1 MKRRLLSL
9 FLALTLLLSLC
20 VPTAWALEPTSEQIK
35 FVIDLTG
42 YTGEI
47 TNGLQYTPSGS
58 SSPTPISIT
67 PGQKNEFFLA
77 KGDTLVTSNLYL
89 TTQTPIK
96 WTVSV
101 NPLEGWAN
109 YFTQDD
115 SANKY
120 TLYYNVAKT
129 NAYRVFLL
137 NGNNLRFFGR
147 SITTMLEAG
156 NWGSGGQT
164 VVITPVFPTSQYSLT
179 AAPDDS
185 VKGSVS
191 ATVTGAD
198 VYTLRATAG
207 EGYSFDYWR
216 SSAYDAYPN
225 DPVYQ
230 IRENPYTT
238 PALTQDAHYTAY
250 FRKSHTPTVSASPAE
265 AGTVSA
271 ERVVDD
277 TWKLTASNNGATDY
291 VFQCWNRDG
300 YAQNDPVYRLTSPT
314 VEVTLDGDAA
324 YTAYYVPQQV
334 TGVAITGAGWG
345 NSYGSAAGD
354 LPIYA
359 GTRVTVSVRIED
371 NSPWH
376 LRNSHLAVYAGDQA
390 AVEAGT
396 AALLA
401 QEDSGESGLGSTIS
415 VAVWPQGVERITA
428 VAWTDGFEK
437 HYDTMAVK
445 TASAGDGLDLTWLS
459 SPQEYRTSAGPAINH
474 PAFTDVAAFVD
485 RQTGQPALYAAGLGG
500 VFELDYGGKT
510 DLVPMAGLEDLG
522 NGGDNSS
529 YCPYVLGVGGPDAET
544 LTAFVKVAQ
553 LNDWGSADRT
563 YELRRYDAAQGSW
576 ITVEGS
582 QMPTAVNWPGDDW
595 DSPVLVLDGDD
606 VWTEHAHWDGAE
618 WANHGYHFT
627 AFFQGED
634 GAAYATNQDAWAQY
648 SSYRYDDGAWTKLE
662 DLPGALVGA
671 SPDGKLLVGL
681 GTWQYGGL
689 WTEGYAVVE
698 DGKTTASYPAVSYS
712 ALGGYWT
719 PAGCTVSNRTL
730 APAAIGFGGDGAVYA
745 AVSADVS
752 ADVSGTSSYLLRAG
766 EDGWQLMDTVEAFD
780 REGATDLYARPT
792 SISRITA
799 AAEGVTLFYGSD
811 GALYLQTAQFT
822 ITFHSNGGSEV
833 APVTGQAW
841 SAVSVPRPTRDGYT
855 FAGWYYDNGSFEEP
869 WSETVIPASNLDLYA
884 KWTGSGS
891 VIDPDKDPYHEDRQ
905 KALAQLDEAL
915 NRMDRKDYSEDNWK
929 TILLEYENGV
939 YAIGVAKPKP
949 VSGDIDDVN
958 QAIYNTIYKALNAA
972 INRMNAVPV
981 QSVGNITVAV
991 SVDADTI
998 GLGYL
1003 VRPTLVTVPKYTR
1016 ASVVLTDLLTAN
1028 GYRWENTGTI
1038 ESGFYLAQI
1047 KPVDQT
1053 DAKPADFLLEL
1064 KDFTFNEDDKKDK
1077 RLGEFDYN
1085 SWSGWMY
1092 STGDSDND
1100 DYPSFPGVGA
1110 SEYRMIDGE
1119 VMRWQFTC
1127 YGYGA
1132 DLNADNSAWGTASVV
1147 PELGNKSELTWEV
1160 AALRKETKDAE
1171 LEKDENFVKA
1181 IAVLENPAATQS
1193 EIDAAYQALT
1203 GQGGGGSGGG
1213 GGSAI
1218 TTQPSAPVN
1227 ESGEAKVEMSA
1238 EDMAAIVERAKEDDA
1253 ERIIIDPDVD
1263 GAPDKITV
1271 VLPKESVASI
1281 AKDTKAA
1288 LVVKAGAADVTLPTA
1303 ALSDLAGRDG
1313 KTVSIS
1319 AETLKDKSGKA
1330 TGQVRVEVKSGDT
1343 VVEQLAGGVTVSLTV
1358 SDPTSG
1364 TVLMLITDEGAKII
1378 KKSSLDGKTLTAK
1391 LDGSCTL
1398 MVKDNSKTFSDVPDN
1413 YWGKDAIAFV
1423 TARELF
1429 NGISDDQFAPAAP
1442 MTRAMLV
1449 TVLHRL
1455 EDTPAAKADAAFP
1468 DVDAAAWYADAV
1480 AWASGNGIVTGTG
1493 SGFEPD
1499 GQITREQLATI
1510 LYRYADFL
1518 GLDTSAAGAL
1528 SQFSDGDKVSA
1539 WAEEAMQ
1546 WAVGSGLLTGKGNG
1560 TVDPTG
1566 NATRAEVAAI
1576 LQRMVAMMVK

>member
-101 NPLEGWAN
+101 NTLEGWTN

-179 AAPDDS
+179 VGSSDEN
-185 VKGSVS
+185 KGTVS
-191 ATVTGAD
+191 ATVVGAD

-216 SSAYDAYPN
+216 SSAYDAYPD

-238 PALTQDAHYTAY
+238 PALTQDARYTAY
-250 FRKSHTPTVSASPAE
+250 FRKNHTPTVSASPAE
-265 AGTVSA
+265 AGIVSA
-271 ERVVDD
+271 EQVRED
-277 TWKLTASNNGATDY
+277 TWRLAASDGEMGY

-300 YAQNDPVYRLTSPT
+300 YPQDDPVYRLTNSIA
-314 VEVTLDGDAA
+314 EVTLDGDAA
-324 YTAYYVPQQV
+324 YTAYYVPSQV
-334 TGVAITGAGWG
+334 TGVAITGAG
-345 NSYGSAAGD
+345 SGSRGSAGD

-359 GTRVTVSVRIED
+359 GTRVTVSVQIES
-371 NSPWH
+371 NCSINRLP
-376 LRNSHLAVYAGDQA
+376 NSHVAVYAGDQA

-401 QEDSGESGLGSTIS
+401 QEDSGESGLGSTIP
-415 VAVWPQGVERITA
+415 VAVWPQGVEQITA

-437 HYDTMAVK
+437 HYDTMAVE
-445 TASAGDGLDLTWLS
+445 TAVVDALDLTWLS
-459 SPQEYRTSAGPAINH
+459 SPQAYRTSVGSATSH
-474 PAFTDVAAFVD
+474 PAFFDVAAFVD
-485 RQTGQPALYAAGLGG
+485 RQTGQPALYAAGVGG

-510 DLVPMAGLEDLG
+510 DMVPMAGMEDLG
-522 NGGDNSS
+522 SGGDNLSMSS
-529 YCPYVLGVGGPDAET
+529 YALAVGGPDAGD
-544 LTAFVKVAQ
+544 LTALVKKVTTT
-553 LNDWGSADRT
+553 GSGMDST
-563 YELRRYDAAQGSW
+563 VTLSYELRRYDASQGTW
-576 ITVEGS
+576 AVVEGS
-582 QMPTAVNWPGDDW
+582 QMPDTVTKPS
-595 DSPVLVLDGDD
+595 DSTDIPSLILAGDD
-606 VWTEHAHWDGAE
+606 VWTDFAHWDGAA
-618 WANHGYHFT
+618 WTNHGYHFT
-627 AFFQGED
+627 AFFKTGD
-634 GAAYATNQDAWAQY
+634 GAAYATKQDGWGSY
-648 SSYRYDDGAWTKLE
+648 SSYRYDDGSWTRLE
-662 DLPGALVGA
+662 NLPGPLVSA

-681 GTWQYGGL
+681 GSWQYGGL
-689 WTEGYAVVE
+689 WTEGYAVVK
-698 DGKTTASYPAVSYS
+698 DGRTTASYPAVSYS

-719 PAGCTVSNRTL
+719 PDGCTVSNQTL

-745 AVSADVS
+745 AVSILS
-752 ADVSGTSSYLLRAG
+752 SGSYLLRAG
-766 EDGWQLMDTVEAFD
+766 KDGWQLMDTADAFD

-799 AAEGVTLFYGSD
+799 AAEGVTLFYGTD
-811 GALYLQTAQFT
+811 GAMYLQTADFT

-855 FAGWYYDNGSFEEP
+855 FAGWYYDNDTFEKP

-884 KWTGSGS
+884 KWTKSGS
-891 VIDPDKDPYHEDRQ
+891 VIDPSEDPYYKDRQ
-905 KALAQLDEAL
+905 KALDQLDEAME
-915 NRMDRKDYSEDNWK
+915 RMDRKDYSEDNWK

-939 YAIGVAKPKP
+939 YAIQIAKPKP
-949 VSGDIDDVN
+949 VSDDIDDVN

-991 SVDADTI
+991 SVDANTI

-1038 ESGFYLAQI
+1038 ENGFYLAQI

-1064 KDFTFNEDDKKDK
+1064 KDFTFNEDDKKDSK
-1077 RLGEFDYN
+1077 LGEFDYN
-1085 SWSGWMY
+1085 NWSGWMY

-1110 SEYRMIDGE
+1110 SEYRMINGE

-1160 AALRKETKDAE
+1160 AALRKETEDAE

-1181 IAVLENPAATQS
+1181 IAVLEDPAATQS

-1218 TTQPSAPVN
+1218 TTQPSVTVD
-1227 ESGEAKVEMSA
+1227 ESGEAKVEISA
-1238 EDMAAIVERAKEDDA
+1238 EDMAAIVERAKEDNA

-1263 GAPDKITV
+1263 GAPNKITV

-1288 LVVKAGAADVTLPTA
+1288 LVVKAGAADVTVPTA
-1303 ALSDLAGRDG
+1303 ALADLAGRDG

-1364 TVLMLITDEGAKII
+1364 TVLMLITNEGAKII

-1455 EDTPAAKADAAFP
+1455 EDTPAAKVDAAFP

-1576 LQRMVAMMVK
+1576 LQRMVAIMVK